1 MQNAV
6 IYARYSSDHQR
17 EESIDGQ
24 IRECKAF
31 AERNG
36 YCITATYIDRA
47 MSAKTDNRPD
57 FRRMIKDSATK
68 NFDFVIVYTL
78 DRFARNRYDSATY
91 KMQLKRNG
99 VKVLSAKEN
108 ITDDPTGIILE
119 SMLEGMA
126 EYYSAELA
134 QKVKRGMTENALAC
148 KWASGRVPFGYR
160 VGIDKHLEI
169 EPAHAELVRKL
180 FTGYAKG
187 ETVADLIA
195 MANETGIRNHTNRR
209 FSRNSF
215 SKMFALEIYIGTFKW
230 GDVRV
235 EGGCPAIIDKDTF
248 QKCQK
253 RLAER
258 KPKNQGA
265 HRSKEY
271 FLSSKL
277 ICGECGGNMVGQSAI
292 DRHKKKHQ
300 YYACYNTHAKLCS
313 CSLGN
318 VPKNTLEDVVIEGT
332 KQLLRNEEALNYIAD
347 MVINCAKAEIKE
359 ADTGIDDVAAQI
371 RDVEKKLENCMQAI
385 ENGIFSPTIAQRVND
400 YEKQLVT
407 LKDLKE
413 TKILYKNTF
422 RIEKKHVLF
431 FLTKWEAMTGDEAK
445 EYIISSL
452 VDKAIVNKKEDGTFT
467 ATIQYN
473 YTANEKL
480 PNTTTLEL
488 KSSIEEPELTNVSS
502 NDAQWW
508 TIGSVSQK
516 PSIYPIIFNRKF
528 IVKFAFE
535 RTTKLV

>member
-24 IRECKAF
+24 IRECKSF

-47 MSAKTDNRPD
+47 LSAKTDNRPD
-57 FRRMIKDSATK
+57 FKRMIKDSATK

-91 KMQLKRNG
+91 KMQLKKNG

-148 KWASGRVPFGYR
+148 KWASGRIPFGYR
-160 VGIDKHLEI
+160 VGEDRHLEI

-180 FTGYAKG
+180 FAGYAKG
-187 ETVADLIA
+187 ENVVDLIA
-195 MANETGIRNHTNRR
+195 MANETGIRNHMNKK

-215 SKMFALEIYIGTFKW
+215 SKMFGLEIYRGCFKW

-235 EGGCPAIIDKDTF
+235 EGGCPAIIDENTF
-248 QKCQK
+248 AKCQK

-277 ICGECGGNMVGQSAI
+277 ICSECGGSMVGQSAI

-300 YYACYNTHAKLCS
+300 YYACYNTHKKVCS

-318 VPKNTLEDVVIEGT
+318 IPKNTIEDVIINGT
-332 KQLLRNEEALNYIAD
+332 KQLLNDDKVLNYISD
-347 MVINCAKAEIKE
+347 MVMKCAKDEIKN
-359 ADTGIDDVAAQI
+359 ADVGLDEIKALI
-371 RDVEKKLENCMQAI
+371 KDVEIKLENCMKAI
-385 ENGIFSPTIAQRVND
+385 ESGMFSPTIAQRVND
-400 YEKQLVT
+400 YESQLVT
-407 LKDLKE
+407 LKGMIEDKL
-413 TKILYKNTF
+413 LYRNSFK
-422 RIEKKHVLF
+422 IEKKHVLF
-431 FLTKWEAMTGDEAK
+431 FLSKWRNMTGDTAK
-445 EYIISSL
+445 DFIISAL
-452 VDKAIVNKKEDGTFT
+452 IDKAYVKKEKDGSYSVL
-467 ATIQYN
+467 IKYN
-473 YTANEKL
+473 YAENEKL
-480 PNTTTLEL
+480 PNTTTV
-488 KSSIEEPELTNVSS
+488 KSSIEELEMTNVSS
-502 NDAQWW
+502 NGPDWW
-508 TIGSVSQK
+508 SIEAASQK
-516 PSIYPIIFNRKF
+516 TAIFSSILNRRF
-528 IVKFAFE
+528 IVKIVFE
-535 RTTKLV
+535 RQTKLV